1 MKTKRIMIFL
11 LLLVAALLVFSS
23 CSTDGTKLYYNVVF
37 YDCSGKV
44 FDTKVVLRHEKA
56 ECELPEA
63 QYVTVVNSEGIAYT
77 ALYTPIGWKTD
88 LSDITCD
95 MIVEP
100 AYRVSDVEFNSFVVT
115 FLDANDNEI
124 ERQIVKRGENAV
136 APNIQIETGDVVL
149 WDKDFTNIQSNLVVK
164 ASITKEYVTWIF
176 DAGEGAFP
184 DGEKEIVFEHIK
196 YDEDRPIISIEGMPK
211 FAHHNFVEW
220 VLSVEQNGTIVRYTA
235 KFEIHKFIVRFVDE
249 NDKEIKV
256 IENVP
261 YGASLLATQIPTM
274 EDKPFYNFAGWEN
287 FVEVITENVTF
298 KAKYIGVAVK
308 YIYHDID
315 GKVFLEKF
323 FAYGDVPSDPIAPEI
338 IGKTFSEWKYDTFYS
353 KDDNGEYYLNAYAQY
368 LDGKWFKIAFVINGV
383 LAKGQ
388 LVEEGKKAVEPTA
401 ESLIGYIPEGKVI

>member
-1 MKTKRIMIFL
+1 
-11 LLLVAALLVFSS
+11 
-23 CSTDGTKLYYNVVF
+23 
-37 YDCSGKV
+37 
-44 FDTKVVLRHEKA
+44 
-56 ECELPEA
+56 
-63 QYVTVVNSEGIAYT
+63 
-77 ALYTPIGWKTD
+77 
-88 LSDITCD
+88 
-95 MIVEP
+95 
-100 AYRVSDVEFNSFVVT
+100 
-115 FLDANDNEI
+115 
-124 ERQIVKRGENAV
+124 
-136 APNIQIETGDVVL
+136 
-149 WDKDFTNIQSNLVVK
+149 DFTNIQSNLVVK

-401 ESLIGYIPEGKVI
+401 ESLIGYIPEGKVITSWTYDFVEKDGKITIKTFDFGTDIITQNMTLKAVFGDK